1 MCFFFVS
8 VYFFFFV
15 INTKMNKNASILKD
29 ILCNGVVRYSNNA
42 RTYLLNISFYR
53 FVYLFFTIIYNNCS
67 LPFYEHFAA
76 LYGENARALVY
87 LFFFFFF
94 WGHGAFVVLVASAHA
109 AVPRVPSPSAAL

>member
-1 MCFFFVS
+1 
-8 VYFFFFV
+8 
-15 INTKMNKNASILKD
+15 MNKNASILKD

-94 WGHGAFVVLVASAHA
+94 LG
-109 AVPRVPSPSAAL
+109 PRRFRRPRSQRARRSAAGPLSERGVIVARARARVRACCRTLTF